1 MYRGCNLESIRMD
14 LVSACAREYRAFVI
28 VCTVLVTFMTFWL
41 GGRRSGAAEHA
52 SHTTGIRQS
61 LQPNSN
67 SELAR
72 THASTKA
79 CLLDYRRAVF
89 SWEAVVK
96 GLGEAHVKVTRVP
109 GLLTLLARNAACD
122 GRRFGP
128 SEPVWSLCSMQAIE

>member
-1 MYRGCNLESIRMD
+1 MCPRCVCFPSERPLGFLPQSVFRAQINVPQEVFMYRGCNLESIRMD

-41 GGRRSGAAEHA
+41 GGRRSGAAEPA
-52 SHTTGIRQS
+52 SHTTGVRQS

-79 CLLDYRRAVF
+79 ACSITDEPF
-89 SWEAVVK
+89 S
-96 GLGEAHVKVTRVP
+96 LGKP
-109 GLLTLLARNAACD
+109 L
-122 GRRFGP
+122 
-128 SEPVWSLCSMQAIE
+128 